1 MCLVSVGSQVG
12 SQVGSGLNNN
22 RGGSLWS
29 GWVAYVSFIRDV
41 LCWED
46 PILDRFEIDEDLAR
60 SCGWVWWHENVL
72 AISDRPSEI
81 HRDDEG
87 RLHCET
93 GPSIAYRDGWSLYHW
108 HGVSVPSEWITNHA
122 SVTPKMALTWENI
135 EQRRAAIEIVGWDK
149 IIDQLN
155 AKVIDEDVD
164 PEIGTLIEA
173 KIPDIG
179 KERFLRVRCGT
190 GRSFCLP
197 VPPNMKT
204 ALEAQSW
211 TWGLDEKTFK
221 KPEVRT

>member
-1 MCLVSVGSQVG
+1 
-12 SQVGSGLNNN
+12 
-22 RGGSLWS
+22 
-29 GWVAYVSFIRDV
+29 
-41 LCWED
+41 
-46 PILDRFEIDEDLAR
+46 
-60 SCGWVWWHENVL
+60 
-72 AISDRPSEI
+72 
-81 HRDDEG
+81 
-87 RLHCET
+87 
-93 GPSIAYRDGWSLYHW
+93 
-108 HGVSVPSEWITNHA
+108 
-122 SVTPKMALTWENI
+122 MALTWENI